1 MEFCSGDL
9 LALAASEA
17 FQEGDPEAEVV
28 ITSMLKAFALEHFL

>member
-17 FQEGDPEAEVV
+17 FQEGDLEAEVV
-28 ITSMLKAFALEHFL
+28 ITSMLKVFALEHFL